1 MRIDRHPRLY
11 RENRYVYPVLSRRAH
26 GISIGINLNP
36 DKICNFDCIYC
47 QVDREVAPVVKD
59 VDEARLFDE
68 LRDTLR
74 QAKSGSL
81 FERDE
86 FKSLGPAEREIR
98 DVTFAGDGEPPS
110 YPNFTG
116 VVRETIRIKREEGFE
131 RLPINLLTNA
141 TLIDRPR
148 VQEGMRLID
157 ADGGAHWLK
166 LDAGTEAYYEL
177 VERTTIPFARVL
189 ANLAAAARER
199 PVVIQSLFMRIRGEA
214 PSAAE
219 IDAWCGRLEAVLK
232 EGGAIRLVQVYTVAR
247 PPAES
252 YVTPLSDQ
260 EVDAIAAEARR
271 RLPGIA
277 VESFY
282 SGRF

>member
-1 MRIDRHPRLY
+1 
-11 RENRYVYPVLSRRAH
+11 
-26 GISIGINLNP
+26 
-36 DKICNFDCIYC
+36 
-47 QVDREVAPVVKD
+47 

-74 QAKSGSL
+74 QAKSGAL
-81 FERDE
+81 FEREE
-86 FKSLGPAEREIR
+86 FRALQPHEREIR

-110 YPNFTG
+110 YPNFSG
-116 VVRETIRIKREEGFE
+116 VVRETIRIKKEEGFAP
-131 RLPINLLTNA
+131 LPINLLTNA

-166 LDAGTEAYYEL
+166 LDAGTDAYYKL

-189 ANLAAAARER
+189 DNIAAAARER
-199 PVVIQSLFMRIRGEA
+199 PVVIQSLFMRIREEA
-214 PSAAE
+214 PPAAE
-219 IDAWCGRLEAVLK
+219 IDAWCGRLEAIVK
-232 EGGAIRLVQVYTVAR
+232 QGGAIRLVQVYTVAR

-252 YVTPLSDQ
+252 CVTPLADA
-260 EVDAIAAEARR
+260 EVDRIAVEARR

-282 SGRF
+282 SGRFE